1 MFSGEILKHISVL
14 CLTDTQDTTWVGYM
28 DTQEAEI
35 EGLQVQ
41 GLPGLQ
47 SEFKVSLG
55 NLVEP
60 CLKMES
66 RKTAEAVQR

>member
-1 MFSGEILKHISVL
+1 
-14 CLTDTQDTTWVGYM
+14 M

-35 EGLQVQ
+35 ERLQVQ

-60 CLKMES
+60 CLKMGS
-66 RKTAEAVQR
+66 RKTAGAVQR

>member
-28 DTQEAEI
+28 DTQEAETD
-35 EGLQVQ
+35 GLQVH

-47 SEFKVSLG
+47 SEFKVSSG

-60 CLKMES
+60 FLKMES
-66 RKTAEAVQR
+66 RKSAEVVQR

>member
-1 MFSGEILKHISVL
+1 
-14 CLTDTQDTTWVGYM
+14 M

-55 NLVEP
+55 NLVEL
-60 CLKMES
+60 CLKMGS
-66 RKTAEAVQR
+66 RKTAGAVQR